1 MQAINC
7 HHSDCTPQC
16 LHDMATNDSILASRN
31 VSIHKDK
38 ALGRGSYGVV
48 YLAHWNEV
56 TCAAKVIHE
65 TLFVF
70 NIPGRPNMA
79 EQLEKECEI
88 IKNFRHPNIVQF
100 LDIIQDPDTMFP
112 VLLMELMEKSL
123 TSLLE
128 EDTSQPL
135 PYHTQISICHDVSLG
150 VTYLHSMGFIHRDI
164 SSNNILMKG
173 QVAKL
178 TDLGVSVLMNS
189 DRSSRLSRCPG
200 TEVYM
205 PPDSIGE
212 SPEYTCK
219 IDCFSF
225 GVLGLQILTRL
236 FPKPSLRYSRVVTPV
251 QDPPMMR
258 VVPEIERRK
267 EHLDKI
273 NKSHPL
279 LELLYKCLR
288 DVESERPSAQ
298 DICRF
303 VARLVEI
310 EKYEAKQRKSQ
321 ASSAASIS
329 VTDADS
335 KAATSLALENATQQI
350 AELQVMLDNS
360 RSKIAELN
368 LLRTEEV
375 SRLEQ
380 EMEQLQRKNTTLLQ
394 QATPIPN
401 QQVMCVLRVCT
412 V

>member
-1 MQAINC
+1 
-7 HHSDCTPQC
+7 
-16 LHDMATNDSILASRN
+16 MATNDSILASRN

-65 TLFVF
+65 TLFVY
-70 NIPGRPNMA
+70 NIPGKPNVA
-79 EQLEKECEI
+79 DQLEKECEI

-100 LDIIQDPDTMFP
+100 LDMIQDPDTFFP
-112 VLLMELMEKSL
+112 VLLMELMERSL

-128 EDTSQPL
+128 ENTSQPL
-135 PYHTQISICHDVSLG
+135 PYHTQVSICHDVSMG
-150 VTYLHSMGFIHRDI
+150 ITYLHSMGYIHRDI

-173 QVAKL
+173 EVAKL
-178 TDLGVSVLMNS
+178 TDLGASVLIDS
-189 DRSSRLSRCPG
+189 DKDQSSKLTKCPG

-225 GVLGLQILTRL
+225 GVLGVQILTRL

-258 VVPEIERRK
+258 VVPEVERRK

-273 NKSHPL
+273 DKSHPL

-329 VTDADS
+329 ATGADS
-335 KAATSLALENATQQI
+335 KAATSLALESATQQV
-350 AELQVMLDNS
+350 AKLQNMLDNS
-360 RSKIAELN
+360 RSRIAELN
-368 LLRTEEV
+368 LLRTQEV

-380 EMEQLQRKNTTLLQ
+380 EMAQLQHENTLLQ
-394 QATPIPN
+394 QAAPIPS